1 MENNINWL
9 KLDNRG
15 FINLKGNQTNDYS
28 RS

>member
-15 FINLKGNQTNDYS
+15 FINFKGNNSNDHS
-28 RS
+28 RP